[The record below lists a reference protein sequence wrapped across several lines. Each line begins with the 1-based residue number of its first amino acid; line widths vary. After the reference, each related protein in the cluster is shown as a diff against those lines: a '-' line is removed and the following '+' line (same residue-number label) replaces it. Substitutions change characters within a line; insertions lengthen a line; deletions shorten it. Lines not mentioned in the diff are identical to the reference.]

1 MVKKRLGAKYL
12 IDDLVYDEH
21 VVEMVS
27 KEVSRG
33 VSEEIKNIVTS
44 AENPIIFYPLKE
56 TIQDEYE
63 TNRVAVSAFCN
74 VAEVCLCKDC
84 IYSDRNLICKTSGTR
99 KAPDGFCDEGIP
111 RAHIDPEESEASF
124 TISDAREM
132 LKRE

>member
-12 IDDLVYDEH
+12 IDDMVYDEH
-21 VVEMVS
+21 VAELVL

-33 VSEEIKNIVTS
+33 VSEEIKKLVTS

-63 TNRVAVSAFCN
+63 TNRVAISSFCN
-74 VAEVCLCKDC
+74 VAEICLCKDC
-84 IYSDRNLICKTSGTR
+84 AHSDEHCFCEIRRAYKTG
-99 KAPDGFCDEGIP
+99 DGFCDEGVP
-111 RAHIDPEESEASF
+111 RAHIEPEESEASF